1 MTMRSVVPFGW
12 GGSRLPSR
20 VTNDDPF
27 IRLWNDIDRLFSSV
41 MQGTGLADWQPAGM
55 VGLPVE
61 VYEADDELK
70 VVAELPGVEEKDVSV
85 ELAGN
90 VLTIKGEKRAE
101 EERKDEGY
109 HLAERR
115 YGSFSRSLQLP
126 YEVEADKVQ
135 ASFKDGVLTVTM
147 PKPAEQQ
154 PKRIEVKKAA

>member
-1 MTMRSVVPFGW
+1 MVMGSVVPFGW

-27 IRLWNDIDRLFSSV
+27 IRLWNDVDRVFSNIL
-41 MQGTGLADWQPAGM
+41 QGTGLADWQPAGM

-61 VYEADDELK
+61 VYEEGNELK
-70 VVAELPGVEEKDVSV
+70 VVAELPGVEEKDVAV

-90 VLTIKGEKRAE
+90 VLTIKGEKKAE
-101 EERKDEGY
+101 QERKEEGY

-135 ASFKDGVLTVTM
+135 ASFRNGVLAVTM

>member
-1 MTMRSVVPFGW
+1 MAMRSMVPFGW

-20 VTNDDPF
+20 VTSDDPF
-27 IRLWNDIDRLFSSV
+27 IRLWNDVDRLFSSV
-41 MQGTGLADWQPAGM
+41 LQGTGLADWQPGGM

-70 VVAELPGVEEKDVSV
+70 VVAELPGVEEKDVAV

-90 VLTIKGEKRAE
+90 VLTIKGEKKAE
-101 EERKDEGY
+101 QERKGEGY

-135 ASFKDGVLTVTM
+135 ASFRNGVLTVTM

>member
-1 MTMRSVVPFGW
+1 MATRSMVPFGW

-27 IRLWNDIDRLFSSV
+27 IRLWNDVDRVFSNIL
-41 MQGTGLADWQPAGM
+41 QGTGLTDWQPTGM

-61 VYEADDELK
+61 VYEEGNELK
-70 VVAELPGVEEKDVSV
+70 VVAELPGVEEKDVAV

-90 VLTIKGEKRAE
+90 VLTIKGEKKAE
-101 EERKDEGY
+101 TERKEEGY

-135 ASFKDGVLTVTM
+135 ASFRNGVPTVTM
-147 PKPAEQQ
+147 PKTAEQQ

>member
-1 MTMRSVVPFGW
+1 MAMRSIVPFGW
-12 GGSRLPSR
+12 GGPRLPSR
-20 VTNDDPF
+20 MTSDDPF
-27 IRLWNDIDRLFSSV
+27 VRLWNDVDRVFSNIL
-41 MQGTGLADWQPAGM
+41 QDAGLTGWQPAGM

-61 VYEADDELK
+61 VYEEGNELK
-70 VVAELPGVEEKDVSV
+70 VVAELPGVEEKDVAV

-90 VLTIKGEKRAE
+90 VLTIKGEKKAE
-101 EERKDEGY
+101 TERKEEGY

>member
-1 MTMRSVVPFGW
+1 MTTRSVMPFGW

-20 VTNDDPF
+20 MTNDDPF
-27 IRLWNDIDRLFSSV
+27 VRLWHDVDRLFSSV
-41 MQGTGLADWQPAGM
+41 LQGTGLADWQPGGM

-70 VVAELPGVEEKDVSV
+70 VVAELPGVEEKDVAV

-90 VLTIKGEKRAE
+90 VLTIKGEKKAE
-101 EERKDEGY
+101 QERKEEGY